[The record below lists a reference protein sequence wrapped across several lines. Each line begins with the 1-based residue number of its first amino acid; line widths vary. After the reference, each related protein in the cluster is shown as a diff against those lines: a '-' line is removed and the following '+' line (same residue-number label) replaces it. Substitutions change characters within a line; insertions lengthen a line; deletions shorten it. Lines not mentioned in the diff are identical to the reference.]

1 MDTKKIKNNFG
12 WKVNYNIDRGVEKIL
27 KKIILNIIKIVKS
40 VKIFSPTHQQ
50 YGFLLYCKYV
60 FNYDDVSFENDINK
74 SSNYLENNIIDIKFL
89 ESFSKSKINNKL
101 NYTIFFWTGE
111 KQYFENLKLKNFL
124 KKILKKNL
132 NFFFVGNATQIKGIK
147 FAKSNKIEKKLKF

>member
-1 MDTKKIKNNFG
+1 M
-12 WKVNYNIDRGVEKIL
+12 
-27 KKIILNIIKIVKS
+27 KS

-60 FNYDDVSFENDINK
+60 FNYDDVSFENNIKK

-101 NYTIFFWTGE
+101 NYTIFFWNGE
-111 KQYFENLKLKNFL
+111 KQYFENLKLINSL
-124 KKILKKNL
+124 KKILKENL
-132 NFFFVGNATQIKGIK
+132 NFFLLEMQH
-147 FAKSNKIEKKLKF
+147 KLKV